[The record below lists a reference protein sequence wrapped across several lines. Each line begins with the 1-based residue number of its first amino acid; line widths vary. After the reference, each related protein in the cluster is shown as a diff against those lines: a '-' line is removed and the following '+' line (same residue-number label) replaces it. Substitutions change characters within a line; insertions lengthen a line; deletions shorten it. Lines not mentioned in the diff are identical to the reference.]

1 MASQASRESAVP
13 ESSRLEILQAA
24 ADCFEQR
31 GFFATSIDDV
41 ARMLGCT
48 KGRIYHHFGSKADL
62 FAAVFRLGMEM
73 NFAAVEPLS
82 RADVSP
88 IHRLKLMAEE
98 HVRQMVTTKPFQ
110 RVVWEGIE
118 LLMRGALTP
127 EQRDECLRLQQSR
140 KRYSALFRA
149 QMEQCKAE
157 GVLDY
162 DDLSVATQV
171 LFTSLNS
178 PVFWYRP
185 RVADLRNDQE
195 VVIEQ
200 VVRFALRGLGWK
212 GE

>member
-1 MASQASRESAVP
+1 MASEASQTGAAQ

-24 ADCFEQR
+24 AECFEQR
-31 GFFATSIDDV
+31 GFSGTSVDDV

-73 NFAAVEPLS
+73 NFAAVEPL
-82 RADVSP
+82 RHTDGPAVA
-88 IHRLKLMAEE
+88 RLRMMAEE
-98 HVRQMVTTKPFQ
+98 HVRQMVTTKSFQ
-110 RVVWEGIE
+110 RVVWDGME

-140 KRYSALFRA
+140 KRYSTLFRTL
-149 QMEQCKAE
+149 MEEAKAD
-157 GVLDY
+157 GDLDY
-162 DDLSVATQV
+162 GDLSVATQV
-171 LFTSLNS
+171 FFTCMNS

-185 RVADLRNDQE
+185 RVADLRNDQDT
-195 VVIEQ
+195 VIEQ
-200 VVRFALRGLGWK
+200 VVRFAMNGLGWK

>member
-1 MASQASRESAVP
+1 MASQALRDSAVP
-13 ESSRLEILQAA
+13 ENSRLEILQAA
-24 ADCFEQR
+24 AESFEQR
-31 GFFATSIDDV
+31 GFAGTSIDDV

-73 NFAAVEPLS
+73 NFAAVEPLTHTDAS
-82 RADVSP
+82 APD
-88 IHRLKLMAEE
+88 KLRMMAEE
-98 HVRQMVTTKPFQ
+98 HVRQMVTTKSFQ
-110 RVVWEGIE
+110 RVVWEGVE

-149 QMEQCKAE
+149 QMEQAKAL
-157 GVLDY
+157 GAIHY

-171 LFTSLNS
+171 LFTCLNS

-185 RVADLRNDQE
+185 RIADLRKDQDA
-195 VVIEQ
+195 VIEQ
-200 VVRFALRGLGWK
+200 VVRFGLNGLGMK
-212 GE
+212 EE